1 MYHCH
6 FRGAVASVICQGN
19 TTSQSECS
27 SRDLRL
33 VGGERGSEG
42 RVEICIGGFWETVC
56 DSGFGREEAI
66 VVCRQLN
73 MKSLGIIP
81 SVYKKCYL

>member
-1 MYHCH
+1 M
-6 FRGAVASVICQGN
+6 
-19 TTSQSECS
+19 
-27 SRDLRL
+27 
-33 VGGERGSEG
+33 
-42 RVEICIGGFWETVC
+42 EICVEGFWGTVC